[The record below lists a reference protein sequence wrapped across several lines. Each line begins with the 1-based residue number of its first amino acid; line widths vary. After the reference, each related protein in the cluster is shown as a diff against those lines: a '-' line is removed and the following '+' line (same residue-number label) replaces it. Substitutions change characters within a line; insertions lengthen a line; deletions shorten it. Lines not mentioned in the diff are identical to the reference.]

1 MSLSC
6 FLPYPTKE
14 IKPDQGE
21 MGKCKEYVE
30 KFEQEVRNLVS
41 RKRTRRIAKA
51 QQKTPIIK
59 EDSIKL

>member
-1 MSLSC
+1 
-6 FLPYPTKE
+6 
-14 IKPDQGE
+14 

-41 RKRTRRIAKA
+41 PKEREGSQGRNKKPNN
-51 QQKTPIIK
+51 Q

>member
-41 RKRTRRIAKA
+41 G
-51 QQKTPIIK
+51 K
-59 EDSIKL
+59 EHEGSQGRNKKPQ